1 MAEID
6 TWLVEHAIAAVAKH
20 QKERPEL
27 RFAFNLSASAFDRP
41 DLADFVRAT
50 LDKHGVP
57 PSSVIIE
64 IAESVIVRHLSHVD
78 TQIASLR
85 KLGCEM
91 ALDDFGAGYSSL
103 SCLQQLPM
111 TYIKIDGSFIKDIVK
126 NSLDQKMVRLIGEVG
141 RESGMKTIAEY
152 VQNGAAMSL
161 LGKLGIDFAQG
172 YYIGRPLVKPS
183 TKSMP
188 VTLSSKSRKRSA
200 RARA

>member
-1 MAEID
+1 
-6 TWLVEHAIAAVAKH
+6 
-20 QKERPEL
+20 
-27 RFAFNLSASAFDRP
+27 
-41 DLADFVRAT
+41 
-50 LDKHGVP
+50 
-57 PSSVIIE
+57 
-64 IAESVIVRHLSHVD
+64 
-78 TQIASLR
+78 
-85 KLGCEM
+85 
-91 ALDDFGAGYSSL
+91 
-103 SCLQQLPM
+103 M
-111 TYIKIDGSFIKDIVK
+111 TYIKIEGSFIKDIVK